1 MPSYLLLCGRKGGPK
16 GTSKVTAITCQK
28 IYWICAQAGIKG
40 GPFIVRLLIFTE
52 NKIYS
57 LTGTDIEHVQR
68 IAYKLYQYIPNV
80 FSDYDP
86 FILSYELEK
95 EFAKDRAEFLKF
107 YENEKM
113 KKDKSINE

>member
-1 MPSYLLLCGRKGGPK
+1 MLLCGGKGGPK
-16 GTSKVTAITCQK
+16 GTSNVTAIPCQK

-68 IAYKLYQYIPNV
+68 IADKLYQYIPNV
-80 FSDYDP
+80 FSGCDS
-86 FILSYELEK
+86 FSLSYELEK
-95 EFAKDRAEFLKF
+95 VFSKNPAEFLEIYK
-107 YENEKM
+107 NEKR
-113 KKDKSINE
+113 KSRMLD

>member
-28 IYWICAQAGIKG
+28 ISWICAQAGIKG

-80 FSDYDP
+80 FSGCDS
-86 FILSYELEK
+86 FSLSYELEK
-95 EFAKDRAEFLKF
+95 AFSKNPAEFLEI
-107 YENEKM
+107 YEN
-113 KKDKSINE
+113 KKRKSRMLD

>member
-40 GPFIVRLLIFTE
+40 GPFIVTLLIFTE

-80 FSDYDP
+80 FSGCDS
-86 FILSYELEK
+86 FSLSYELEK
-95 EFAKDRAEFLKF
+95 AFSKNPAEFLEI
-107 YENEKM
+107 YEN
-113 KKDKSINE
+113 KKRKSRMLD